1 MPDFD
6 INPGAY
12 YRENFLVSYN
22 LKEVLEDKS
31 SLPVDFRKNSRG
43 EYSVNIVCEQ
53 QGENHQRPRLYT
65 IIPSKLFGIFPFLY
79 LCLSQRKEK

>member
-12 YRENFLVSYN
+12 YRENFLGSYN

-31 SLPVDFRKNSRG
+31 SLPVDFRKNWWKERG
-43 EYSVNIVCEQ
+43 EYSVNIVWAQC
-53 QGENHQRPRLYT
+53 GSYANSDSINKVIRL
-65 IIPSKLFGIFPFLY
+65 ILDCSNSFVLY
-79 LCLSQRKEK
+79 QYSQW